1 MTFSRKVVGIID
13 DDPAMRRAL
22 STLLTALGYLTEVYA
37 SGEEF
42 IDAAFKSE
50 ARCLV
55 VDIQL
60 GDISGVE
67 LGRHLLAMGL
77 TFPVIF
83 MTGSVDGLARRQ
95 ATELG
100 CVAFLQKPFPPNQLA
115 EAIIEAL
122 G

>member
-1 MTFSRKVVGIID
+1 MTISRKVIAIID
-13 DDPAMRRAL
+13 DDSAMRGAL
-22 STLLTALGYLTEVYA
+22 SALLTTVGYRTEVYA

-42 IDAAFKSE
+42 IDAAFRSE

-60 GDISGVE
+60 GDITGVE

-83 MTGSVDGLARRQ
+83 MTGSVDGLARQ
-95 ATELG
+95 QTSELG
-100 CVAFLQKPFPPNQLA
+100 CVAFLQKPFPPNQLI
-115 EAIIEAL
+115 EAIIEAI